1 MFPVLAAIGIGSTEL
16 LVILAI
22 ILLLFG
28 PKRLPELAEGLG
40 KSIRK
45 FKDASHAAS
54 REVRREVDD
63 LKQAQQD
70 ETRDNSKPQGPA
82 QP

>member
-1 MFPVLAAIGIGSTEL
+1 MFPVLAVIGIGSTEL

-45 FKDASHAAS
+45 FKDASHEAS
-54 REVRREVDD
+54 REVRREVED
-63 LKQAQQD
+63 LSQARQ
-70 ETRDNSKPQGPA
+70 EEKKDNPKP
-82 QP
+82 